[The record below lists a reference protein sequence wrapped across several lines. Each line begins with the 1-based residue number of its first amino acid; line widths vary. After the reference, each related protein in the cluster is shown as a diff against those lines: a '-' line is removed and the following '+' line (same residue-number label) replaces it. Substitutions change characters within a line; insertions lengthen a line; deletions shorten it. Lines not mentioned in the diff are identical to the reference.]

1 MSMPLSSWSAQG
13 FSRAFQKTL
22 TNVFRPRGVPTLRR
36 RSRRPA
42 QQISL
47 ESLELRQ
54 MLSVNTVTTTADSG
68 AGSLRQ
74 AILDANATSAND
86 EIVFAASLFTNG
98 VGTITLASG
107 LPAIAATSGA
117 GSLSITG
124 PGASS
129 LTIDANQGNFSIF
142 SINKAGNLTIS
153 GVTATGAKLFG
164 DGGAFNNSGTLNL
177 YSSTISGN
185 SVARK
190 GNANAG
196 GGISNSNS
204 GTVTVSNS
212 TINNNSAYYGGGIS
226 NRGSLT
232 ITNSTLSGNTGNY
245 GGGIF
250 NSGTLTVSN
259 STIDNSKSAY
269 YGGGVFNTGT
279 LTVSNSTLYKN
290 SGYYGGGIFNR
301 FSGTLTITN
310 STLSG
315 NTATSSG
322 GGIANEGTLNIANTI
337 IANSPSG
344 EDYVGSN
351 RAIVN
356 VTFPSTAA
364 NNLVS
369 QGTFA
374 WATTKTSAE
383 INLGALAN
391 NGGPTQTLALLTGS
405 VAIATGNA
413 SIGNAAPVNGLDQR
427 GYARSSTTPSI
438 GAFENP
444 ANRPTIN
451 WQAILRGSRTG
462 TPFVM
467 TYATLQSALRVANGV
482 SIVIQSVQS
491 GAVQKWSGTAWVT
504 VSTAPN
510 APLTQRTVSAGDKIR
525 WVPPA
530 GVSGDRLAFNAKAW
544 NGSLYSLV
552 TARVTIKYWF

>member
-1 MSMPLSSWSAQG
+1 
-13 FSRAFQKTL
+13 
-22 TNVFRPRGVPTLRR
+22 
-36 RSRRPA
+36 
-42 QQISL
+42 
-47 ESLELRQ
+47 
-54 MLSVNTVTTTADSG
+54 MLSVSTVTTTADSG

-107 LPAIAATSGA
+107 LPTIAATSAA

-129 LTIDANQGNFSIF
+129 LTIHANQGNFSIF
-142 SINKAGNLTIS
+142 SIATAGNLTIS
-153 GVTATGAKLFG
+153 GVTATGAKLSG
-164 DGGAFNNSGTLNL
+164 NGGAFNNSGTLNL

-185 SVARK
+185 SAAR
-190 GNANAG
+190 NAKAG

-226 NRGSLT
+226 NKGSLT

-269 YGGGVFNTGT
+269 YGGGVFNRGT

-290 SGYYGGGIFNR
+290 SAYYGGGIFNIS
-301 FSGTLTITN
+301 SGTLTITN

-322 GGIANEGTLNIANTI
+322 GGIANYGTLNIANTI
-337 IANSPSG
+337 IANSPRG

-351 RAIVN
+351 GATVN

-438 GAFENP
+438 GAFEYNGTNP
-444 ANRPTIN
+444 ANRPTISS
-451 WQAILRGSRTG
+451 AATLSGGKIG
-462 TPFVM
+462 TPYVM
-467 TYATLQSALRVANGV
+467 TYATLRAALNVTNGV
-482 SIVIQSVQS
+482 TIVVQSVQS
-491 GAVQKWSGTAWVT
+491 GRVQKWSGTKWVT
-504 VSTAPN
+504 VSTAAN
-510 APLTQRTVSAGDKIR
+510 APLTQRSVSVGDKIR
-525 WVPPA
+525 WLPPA
-530 GVSGDRLAFNAKAW
+530 GVFGSRPAFKARAW
-544 NGSLYSLV
+544 DGSQYSAA
-552 TARVTIKYWF
+552 TAQVTIKLRLFWFRK

>member
-1 MSMPLSSWSAQG
+1 
-13 FSRAFQKTL
+13 
-22 TNVFRPRGVPTLRR
+22 
-36 RSRRPA
+36 
-42 QQISL
+42 
-47 ESLELRQ
+47 

-98 VGTITLASG
+98 SRTISLGSA
-107 LPAIAATSGA
+107 LPTIAATSVA

-153 GVTATGAKLFG
+153 GVTTTGANLSG

-190 GNANAG
+190 GNTNAG

-212 TINNNSAYYGGGIS
+212 TINNKSAY
-226 NRGSLT
+226 
-232 ITNSTLSGNTGNY
+232 Y

-250 NSGTLTVSN
+250 NSG
-259 STIDNSKSAY
+259 
-269 YGGGVFNTGT
+269 FN
-279 LTVSNSTLYKN
+279 
-290 SGYYGGGIFNR
+290 
-301 FSGTLTITN
+301 SGTLTITN

-322 GGIANEGTLNIANTI
+322 GGIANYGTLNIANTI

-344 EDYVGSN
+344 EDYVGSKG
-351 RAIVN
+351 ATVN

-427 GYARSSTTPSI
+427 GYARSSTMPSI

-444 ANRPTIN
+444 ADRPTIN

-462 TPFVM
+462 TPVVM

-504 VSTAPN
+504 VSTTPN